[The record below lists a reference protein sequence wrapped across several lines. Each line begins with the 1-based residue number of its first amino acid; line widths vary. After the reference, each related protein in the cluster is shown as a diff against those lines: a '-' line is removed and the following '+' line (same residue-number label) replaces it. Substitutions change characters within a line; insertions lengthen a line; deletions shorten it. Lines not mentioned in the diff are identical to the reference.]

1 MIKRSILFAGALLVI
16 AAPLTGCADKS
27 AMRTNA
33 SLMAENEELR
43 DRNMQIEDLFGE
55 QELQLGR
62 LQGENRTLRA
72 ENGRLVADGRSRPGA
87 TTGFEG
93 LAGVS
98 STVLDT
104 GEVLLSIQSDI
115 LFSSGKT
122 SLKTSA
128 KKTLNEV
135 ASVLAGRYANRLIR
149 ISGHSDSDPI
159 KKSRWKTNE
168 RLSAERALV
177 VEEFLSKK
185 GVPNKSMYV
194 AAFGA
199 SRPLSTKKASRR
211 VEIVVLNVPSD

>member
-1 MIKRSILFAGALLVI
+1 MIKRTLILAGCLLVT

-43 DRNMQIEDLFGE
+43 ERNIQLEDLFGE
-55 QELQLGR
+55 QELQLGQF
-62 LQGENRTLRA
+62 QGENRTLRA
-72 ENGRLVADGRSRPGA
+72 ENGRLIAEGRNNPGA
-87 TTGFEG
+87 ATGFEG
-93 LAGVS
+93 VSGVS

-104 GEVLLSIQSDI
+104 GEVLLSIESDI

-122 SLKTSA
+122 SLKSNA
-128 KKTLNEV
+128 KKTLDQV

-159 KKSRWKTNE
+159 KKSKWKTNE
-168 RLSAERALV
+168 RLSAERALI
-177 VEEFLSKK
+177 VEEYLSKK

-194 AAFGA
+194 AAFGS
-199 SRPLSTKKASRR
+199 SRPLGTKKASRR
-211 VEIVVLNVPSD
+211 VELVVLNIPSD

>member
-1 MIKRSILFAGALLVI
+1 MIKRTLLFAGALLVI
-16 AAPLTGCADKS
+16 AAPLSGCADKS
-27 AMRTNA
+27 AMRANA
-33 SLMAENEELR
+33 SLMTENEELR
-43 DRNMQIEDLFGE
+43 DRNLQLEDLFSE
-55 QELQLGR
+55 QEIQLGQ

-72 ENGRLVADGRSRPGA
+72 ENGRMLAEGNNRQSTA
-87 TTGFEG
+87 TGFEG
-93 LAGVS
+93 VAGVS

-104 GEVLLSIQSDI
+104 GEVLLSIESDI
-115 LFSSGKT
+115 LFSSGRA
-122 SLKTSA
+122 SLKSNA

-159 KKSRWKTNE
+159 KKSKWKTNE
-168 RLSAERALV
+168 RLSAERALI
-177 VEEFLSKK
+177 VEEYLAKK
-185 GVPNKSMYV
+185 GIPNKSMYV